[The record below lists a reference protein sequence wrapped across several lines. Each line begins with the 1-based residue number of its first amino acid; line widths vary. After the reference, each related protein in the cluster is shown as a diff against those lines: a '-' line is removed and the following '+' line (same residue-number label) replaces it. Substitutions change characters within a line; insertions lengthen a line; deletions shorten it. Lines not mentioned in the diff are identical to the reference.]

1 MITSPMLWGAG
12 LACAL
17 GGAIAGNAL
26 GSTPP
31 LDRSTIAMMYQSHES
46 AAPDVAAREPLPD
59 HYALVTREG
68 TVPVAE
74 LSTRGLYS
82 QARYRAY
89 LHAAD
94 YGDEGMAAPGYDPDA
109 DFAHYTAG
117 DDSVRIGDPVEPHAR
132 PTLPETQM
140 AERGEPLQ
148 LAAGPVE
155 VTTQGN
161 ARLIDVE
168 ATLAMR

>member
-1 MITSPMLWGAG
+1 MTKSPMLWGAG

-17 GGAIAGNAL
+17 GGAVAGNAL

-31 LDRSTIAMMYQSHES
+31 LDRSTIAMMYQSHETTMPD
-46 AAPDVAAREPLPD
+46 AADRLPPPD
-59 HYALVTREG
+59 HYPLVTRQG

-82 QARYRAY
+82 QRRYQAVLY
-89 LHAAD
+89 AAD
-94 YGDEGMAAPGYDPDA
+94 YGPSELAVADYGPGEDLVRYEGRDEA
-109 DFAHYTAG
+109 
-117 DDSVRIGDPVEPHAR
+117 VRIGDPPPSEA
-132 PTLPETQM
+132 
-140 AERGEPLQ
+140 AEPLD
-148 LAAGPVE
+148 LAEPA
-155 VTTQGN
+155 TMAATQGN